1 MAAGVIRN
9 DDQAPAPVLSVA
21 ALAADRT
28 EGDAGPRAFS
38 FTVSRTGDASA
49 AVGASFAVTGS
60 GAAPADASD
69 FTGGALPAGTVALA
83 PGETSRMLTVE
94 VAGDTDVEPDEGF
107 ALTLA
112 DPTGGAGLGTATA
125 AGVIRND
132 DQAPAP
138 VLSVA
143 PLAADR
149 TEGDAGPRAFSFTV
163 SRTGDASAAV
173 GASSRWRGP
182 GPHRRMRRISP
193 AARCPRAR
201 SRSPPARR
209 AAR

>member
-1 MAAGVIRN
+1 MEPDEGFALTLSDPTGGAGLGTATAAGVIRN

-107 ALTLA
+107 ALTLS

-132 DQAPAP
+132 DQ
-138 VLSVA
+138 
-143 PLAADR
+143 R
-149 TEGDAGPRAFSFTV
+149 R
-163 SRTGDASAAV
+163 RRRC
-173 GASSRWRGP
+173 SRWRRWRRTGRRGMPGRGP
-182 GPHRRMRRISP
+182 S
-193 AARCPRAR
+193 A
-201 SRSPPARR
+201 SR
-209 AAR
+209 